1 MIYVQINNN
10 NCYKIPPKESLLL
23 QNINPIIPSTRSFPE
38 STTSIQSSGYWTT
51 PNTPPPQESKFIT
64 DQSRVNSY
72 LRSHAH
78 THRLSVSCYRAIGR
92 PPTQSIP
99 IINYDFKTASAD
111 TWTCPEAAT
120 SDDSPEIETRTEYPW
135 WHPSN
140 YKDCSAPRTW
150 ILATP
155 HAPSSSNLCAASAQ
169 NLTCRNRR
177 NHSPFL
183 SPRTG
188 LVVAAA

>member
-1 MIYVQINNN
+1 MIFVQINNN

-51 PNTPPPQESKFIT
+51 PPPESKFIT
-64 DQSRVNSY
+64 DRPISLVLILIYVCSRTRTLIDFSLVLPCDCPSNTVNS
-72 LRSHAH
+72 H
-78 THRLSVSCYRAIGR
+78 
-92 PPTQSIP
+92 
-99 IINYDFKTASAD
+99 NYDFKTASAD

-135 WHPSN
+135 WRPSN

-169 NLTCRNRR
+169 NLTGRNTR